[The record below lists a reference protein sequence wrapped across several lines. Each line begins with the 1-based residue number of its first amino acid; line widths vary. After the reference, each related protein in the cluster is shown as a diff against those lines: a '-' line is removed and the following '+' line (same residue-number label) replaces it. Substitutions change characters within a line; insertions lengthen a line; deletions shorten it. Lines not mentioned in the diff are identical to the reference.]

1 MKSNIIIATALQSH
15 VRVYLADT
23 TDMVEKARLTH
34 DLWPSSC
41 TALGRSL
48 SITSV
53 MASMLK
59 GEDEA
64 ITTIINGNGPIGT
77 IMCIA
82 TGNGKIKGFCG
93 NNAIYLKRNSDNKL
107 IVGDIVGKDGY
118 LKVIKDLK
126 MKSNYTSEIELV
138 SGEISEDFAYYY
150 RSSEQT
156 PCVISSGVL
165 TGENYK
171 VESAGCL
178 FIELMPGYSE
188 EDIQCV
194 ENLISKINNHP
205 VTSAI
210 KNNEN
215 LDDYLKELFDDLIFL
230 DKKYV
235 EYECNCSREK
245 FLNNLS
251 ALPKK
256 DIMDLMND
264 ESIETK
270 CEFCNKKYVFT
281 KKDLESLIK

>member
-1 MKSNIIIATALQSH
+1 MKSYVIISTALQSH
-15 VRVYLADT
+15 VRIYLADT
-23 TDMVEKARLTH
+23 TDIVEQSRLAH

-59 GEDEA
+59 NEDEA

-77 IMCIA
+77 IMCVA
-82 TGNGKIKGFCG
+82 TGNGNIKGFCG
-93 NNAIYLKRNSDNKL
+93 NNALYFKRNSDNKL
-107 IVGDIVGKDGY
+107 IVGDVVGKDGY

-126 MKSNYTSEIELV
+126 MKSNYTSEIRLV

-156 PCVISSGVL
+156 PCVISSGVI
-165 TGENYK
+165 TGKDYK

-188 EDIQCV
+188 NDVQYV
-194 ENLISKINNHP
+194 ESLIKIINERP
-205 VTSAI
+205 LTQVI
-210 KNNEN
+210 KNKESI
-215 LDDYLKELFDDLIFL
+215 DDYLKGLFNDLVFL
-230 DKKYV
+230 DKKYIR
-235 EYECNCSREK
+235 YECGCSRDK
-245 FLNNLS
+245 FFNNLK

-256 DIMDLMND
+256 DILELMK
-264 ESIETK
+264 EKSIETK
-270 CEFCNKKYVFT
+270 CEFCNKKYIFT
-281 KKDLESLIK
+281 KEDLEKLLK

>member
-1 MKSNIIIATALQSH
+1 MNSFIVIATALNSH

-23 TDMVEKARLTH
+23 TDIVEQARLTH

-53 MASMLK
+53 MASQLK
-59 GEDEA
+59 NEDEA

-77 IMCIA
+77 IMCVA
-82 TGNGKIKGFCG
+82 TGDGKIKGFCG
-93 NNAIYLKRNSDNKL
+93 NNAIYLKRNSDNTL

-126 MKSNYTSEIELV
+126 MKSNYTSETRLI

-156 PCVISSGVL
+156 PCVITSGVL
-165 TGENYK
+165 TGQNYK

-188 EDIQCV
+188 SDIVYV
-194 ENLISKINNHP
+194 EELLPKINNHP
-205 VTSAI
+205 LTSVL

-215 LDDYLKELFDDLIFL
+215 VDDYLKELFCDLVFL
-230 DKKYV
+230 DKKYIK
-235 EYECNCSREK
+235 YECNCSREK
-245 FLNNLS
+245 FFNNLR

-256 DIMDLMND
+256 DILELMDEEN
-264 ESIETK
+264 IEIK
-270 CEFCNKKYVFT
+270 CEFCNKKYVFS

>member
-23 TDMVEKARLTH
+23 TNMVESARLTH
-34 DLWPSSC
+34 NLWPSSC

-59 GEDEA
+59 GEDEV

-77 IMCIA
+77 IMCVA

-93 NNAIYLKRNSDNKL
+93 DNAIYLKRNSDNKL

-126 MKSNYTSEIELV
+126 MKNNYSSEVKLV
-138 SGEISEDFAYYY
+138 LGEISEDFAYYY

-156 PCVISSGVL
+156 PCVITSGVL

-188 EDIQCV
+188 EDIQYV
-194 ENLISKINNHP
+194 ENLLSKINNHP
-205 VTSAI
+205 VTSVI
-210 KNNEN
+210 KNSEN

-230 DKKYV
+230 DRKYV
-235 EYECNCSREK
+235 EYECNCSKEK

-256 DIMDLMND
+256 DIIELMND
-264 ESIETK
+264 ETIETK

>member
-1 MKSNIIIATALQSH
+1 MKSYIIISTALQSH
-15 VRVYLADT
+15 VRIYLADT
-23 TDMVEKARLTH
+23 TDIVEQARLTH

-41 TALGRSL
+41 VALGRSL

-59 GEDEA
+59 NENEA

-77 IMCIA
+77 IMCVA
-82 TGNGKIKGFCG
+82 SGSGDIKGFCG
-93 NNAIYLKRNSDNKL
+93 NNALYMKRNSDNKL

-118 LKVIKDLK
+118 LKVIKDLN
-126 MKSNYTSEIELV
+126 MRNNYTSETRLI

-156 PCVISSGVL
+156 PCVITSGVI
-165 TGENYK
+165 TGQSYK

-188 EDIQCV
+188 NDIQYV
-194 ENLISKINNHP
+194 ERIINKINQKP
-205 VTSAI
+205 LTQVI
-210 KNNEN
+210 KNKEN
-215 LDDYLKELFDDLIFL
+215 VDDYLNDLFDDLVFL
-230 DKKYV
+230 DKKYIQYNC
-235 EYECNCSREK
+235 ECSRDK
-245 FLNNLS
+245 FLNNLR

-256 DIMDLMND
+256 DIIELMEEDN
-264 ESIETK
+264 IETK
-270 CEFCNKKYVFT
+270 CEFCNKKYIFT